1 MADPLTLTAGAIAN
15 LAFQKFIES
24 GAGELAKKFTT
35 EAIAKMDELR
45 QAIWN
50 KLRGKS
56 AKVDE
61 ALAKAEQGD
70 RTAISTIVKN
80 LDVALDEDETFMAL
94 LQKLA
99 QEINAGQTTQIG
111 LDGVTA
117 NRVAADIV
125 QDAKGDLA
133 KQIGARDINAT
144 GDAVFKIKQ
153 NID

>member
-56 AKVDE
+56 AK
-61 ALAKAEQGD
+61 AEQGD
-70 RTAISTIVKN
+70 RTAIATIANN
-80 LDVALDEDETFMAL
+80 LDVVLDDEPEFAEQL
-94 LQKLA
+94 K
-99 QEINAGQTTQIG
+99 
-111 LDGVTA
+111 V
-117 NRVAADIV
+117 
-125 QDAKGDLA
+125 LA
-133 KQIGARDINAT
+133 KEIHAGKLQDNSNMVQNVT
-144 GDAVFKIKQ
+144 GDNNMNVQAKAEQGGKQYIAEKIYFG
-153 NID
+153 ITEDD